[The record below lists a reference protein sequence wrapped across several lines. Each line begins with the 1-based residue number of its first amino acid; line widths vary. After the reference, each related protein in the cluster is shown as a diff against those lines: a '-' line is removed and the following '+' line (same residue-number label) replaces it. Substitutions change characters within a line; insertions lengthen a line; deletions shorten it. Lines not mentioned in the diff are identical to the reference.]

1 MAQRKRPVNRR
12 VRIIGGKWKGRK
24 LDVADRP
31 GLRPTMDRVRETVFS
46 WLSADLADSHVLD
59 LFAGT
64 GALAFE
70 ALSRGA
76 AFATLVERDRATA
89 RVLRSAAARL
99 DAHCEVHVA
108 SATAWLRR
116 QRHWHWNLVFL
127 DPPFGTRAAQE
138 ALALLRERDVLVYL
152 EEADTPHGTGRGG
165 HAVHED
171 TPSDVPG
178 WETVRQGRAGACRF
192 RLLRPVAPVAAG
204 AASTPALC

>member
-1 MAQRKRPVNRR
+1 
-12 VRIIGGKWKGRK
+12 
-24 LDVADRP
+24 
-31 GLRPTMDRVRETVFS
+31 MDRVRETVFS
-46 WLSADLADSHVLD
+46 WLSAEVPDSHVLD

-89 RVLRSAAARL
+89 ATLRTAAARL
-99 DAHCEVHVA
+99 DAHCEVRVA

-116 QRHWHWNLVFL
+116 QRRWHWNLVFL
-127 DPPFGTRAAQE
+127 DPPFGTRLAQE

-165 HAVHED
+165 HGANQH
-171 TPSDVPG
+171 TPSDPPG
-178 WETVRQGRAGACRF
+178 WETVRQARAGACRF
-192 RLLRPVAPVAAG
+192 RLLRPVGPVADA